1 MKARGLVRQSAI
13 GICDG
18 IIQRHDES
26 KSSAEEYGPYV
37 DYFYGVR
44 DSETDKRFNRAW
56 LHHIQENPHHWQHWV
71 LLQDDGSE
79 ECLDMPYWYAV
90 EMVADWW
97 SFSWKTGDLY
107 EIFG

>member
-13 GICDG
+13 GICDSM
-18 IIQRHDES
+18 IQRHDES

-37 DYFYGVR
+37 DYFYGAR

-56 LHHIQENPHHWQHWV
+56 LHHIHRNPHHWQHWV

-79 ECLDMPYWYAV
+79 ECLDMPYWYIV
-90 EMVADWW
+90 EMVADW
-97 SFSWKTGDLY
+97 
-107 EIFG
+107 